1 MEKLISKIHFKQLRT
16 NALKSLMILNP
27 QRMKMTGLRKT
38 SLLRKLIVDEEILMI
53 PVAHDALC
61 ARIAEQSGFQAVFT
75 AGYANSAALLGKPDV
90 SLLTLTEMVD
100 AASRIADAVSIPVF
114 ADGDTGHGNITNVIR
129 TVKLFEKAGVA
140 GLFIEDQVNPKRCGH
155 MTGKQVVSPEE
166 MVMKLK
172 AALDARSDPDFVIM
186 ARTDAL
192 AVNGIDDAIRRA
204 KLYREAG
211 ADLIFVEAPES
222 VEQMKRI
229 IEEVDAP
236 HMVNMLPGGKTPM
249 LTATELQEIG
259 YAVVAYAT
267 ACTYAIAR
275 VVKDLFET
283 LKRTGTTTNFE
294 GRMMSFDEFNQ
305 LVGLEAIRKKEDEYI
320 RENLP

>member
-1 MEKLISKIHFKQLRT
+1 M
-16 NALKSLMILNP
+16 
-27 QRMKMTGLRKT
+27 GLRKT
-38 SLLRKLIVDEEILMI
+38 SLLKKLIEDEEILMI

-61 ARIAEQSGFQAVFT
+61 AKIAQQSGFKAVFT

-100 AASRIADAVSIPVF
+100 VASRIVDAVDIPVF
-114 ADGDTGHGNITNVIR
+114 ADGDTGHGNVTNVIR
-129 TVKLFEKAGVA
+129 TVNLFEKAGVA

-155 MTGKQVVSPEE
+155 FSGKQVVSPEE
-166 MVMKLK
+166 MVSKLK

-192 AVNGIDDAIRRA
+192 AVNGIDDAIYRA
-204 KLYREAG
+204 RLYRDAG

-229 IEEVDAP
+229 VREAKAP

-249 LTATELQEIG
+249 LTAKELQEIG
-259 YAVVAYAT
+259 YSVVAYAT
-267 ACTYAIAR
+267 ACTYTIAKAVR
-275 VVKDLFET
+275 DLFET
-283 LKRTGTTTNFE
+283 LHETGTTASLE
-294 GRMMSFDEFNQ
+294 DRMVKFDEFNQ
-305 LVGLEAIRKKEDEYI
+305 LVGLGEIRRKEEEYL
-320 RENLP
+320 RYLEVNQR